1 MYFLMA
7 RCVAAGVGMA
17 DIEGWL
23 NKRALKIK
31 RRPGNAK
38 AHRIDVADAILAT
51 EKERKRQHDDEF
63 S

>member
-1 MYFLMA
+1 MYFLMV
-7 RCVAAGVGMA
+7 RCVAAGVGMT
-17 DIEGWL
+17 DVEGWL
-23 NKRALKIK
+23 DKRALKVK

-51 EKERKRQHDDEF
+51 EKKRKRREEF